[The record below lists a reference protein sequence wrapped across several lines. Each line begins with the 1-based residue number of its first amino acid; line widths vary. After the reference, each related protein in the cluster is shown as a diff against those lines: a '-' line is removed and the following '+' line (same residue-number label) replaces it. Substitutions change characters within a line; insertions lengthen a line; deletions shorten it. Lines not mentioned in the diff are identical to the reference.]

1 MLSYSRGQLR
11 FVLFMLVPAFGMMAI
26 FFIWPTIYNIVTS
39 FTDLSLLGLRDGG
52 EWIGFKNYVDIFR
65 DPDFRKVVFNT
76 LFWLTFVSVTV
87 RLVLGFALAVF
98 IESDLVR
105 GLHLTVPLRM
115 AALLPWATPDIV
127 AVTVWK
133 QIFDGRAGAINNW
146 LLSWDIIDKP
156 IVFLAD
162 ANYVWPAIITIIV
175 WNGLPIVTL
184 TMAAALQSVP
194 KDLLEAAEIDG
205 ANASVRFFHVT
216 LPQVLPALTVLGL
229 LTTIWTFN
237 NFIYVWMS
245 TGAGPGTFSNVL
257 ATEVY
262 LQGFVNFK
270 LGLASAIGTCMAAI
284 AMVFG
289 IIYFRQVV
297 IKRFKGIME

>member
-1 MLSYSRGQLR
+1 MLSQSKGQRR
-11 FVLFMLVPAFGMMAI
+11 FVFFMLLPAFGMMAA
-26 FFIWPTIYNIVTS
+26 FFLWPTLFNIRNS

-52 EWIGFKNYVDIFR
+52 DWVGFANYAELFS

-76 LFWLTFVSVTV
+76 LFWLTFVSVTL

-98 IESDLVR
+98 IESDLIR
-105 GLHLTVPLRM
+105 RMHLTVPLRM

-133 QIFDGRAGAINNW
+133 QILDGRSGVINNW
-146 LLSWDIIDKP
+146 LMGWGLIDQP
-156 IVFLAD
+156 IVFLAN
-162 ANYVWPAIITIIV
+162 ASYVWPSIITIIV
-175 WNGLPIVTL
+175 WNGLPLVTL
-184 TMAAALQSVP
+184 TMAAALQTVP
-194 KDLLEAAEIDG
+194 RDLLEAAEIDG
-205 ANASVRFFHVT
+205 AKAATRFWHVT
-216 LPQVLPALTVLGL
+216 FPQVLPALLVLGL

-245 TGAGPGTFSNVL
+245 TSAGPGTFSNVL

-270 LGLASAIGTCMAAI
+270 LGLSSAIGTFMAVLAL
-284 AMVFG
+284 VFG
-289 IIYFRQVV
+289 IIYFRNVV
-297 IKRFKGIME
+297 LKRFGDLM